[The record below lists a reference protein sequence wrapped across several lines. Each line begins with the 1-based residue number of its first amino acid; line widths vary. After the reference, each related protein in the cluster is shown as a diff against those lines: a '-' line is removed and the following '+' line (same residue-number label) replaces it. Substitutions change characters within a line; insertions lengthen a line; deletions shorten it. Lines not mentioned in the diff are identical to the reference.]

1 MSTVHVWWCK
11 APEVQPLTQLY
22 TIFTEKVPLS
32 YIIKYT
38 FHSKMLRFNSAF
50 SFAIYIPIPFTW
62 NVLFIKL
69 KSQQYFSYH

>member
-50 SFAIYIPIPFTW
+50 SFAIYISPNSTFLPLAT
-62 NVLFIKL
+62 KEAMETETG
-69 KSQQYFSYH
+69 